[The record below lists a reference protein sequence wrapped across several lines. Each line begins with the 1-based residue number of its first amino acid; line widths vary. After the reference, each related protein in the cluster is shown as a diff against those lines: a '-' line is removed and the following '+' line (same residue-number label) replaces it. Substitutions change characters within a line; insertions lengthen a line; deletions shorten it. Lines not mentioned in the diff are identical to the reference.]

1 MNTRLIASSALA
13 SVIAMGAL
21 STAHAAD
28 PTKEKEKCYGV
39 AKAGT
44 NDCANL
50 SGTHSCAGQSKNAMA
65 VEDFNYVAKGSCAK
79 MGGKNEDEAKAAI
92 AAMAPAPMKK

>member
-13 SVIAMGAL
+13 SVLAMGAL

-28 PTKEKEKCYGV
+28 PSKEKERCYGV

-50 SGTHSCAGQSKNAMA
+50 SGSHACAGQSKNTMA
-65 VEDFNYVAKGSCAK
+65 VEDFNYVAKGTCAT
-79 MGGKNEDEAKAAI
+79 MGGKSEEEAKAELA
-92 AAMAPAPMKK
+92 KK